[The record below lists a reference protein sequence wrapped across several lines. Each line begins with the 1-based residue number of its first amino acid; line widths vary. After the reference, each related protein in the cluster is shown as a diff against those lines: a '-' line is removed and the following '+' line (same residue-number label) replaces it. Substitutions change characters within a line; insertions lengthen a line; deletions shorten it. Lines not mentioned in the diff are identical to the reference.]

1 MSGIVVG
8 IGEALWDMLPDG
20 KKLGGAPA
28 NFACHVSQLGFDSCV
43 ISAVG
48 DDDLGRE
55 LVAQLSD
62 KNIRML
68 VSTVPYP
75 TGTVQVSLD
84 EKGVPC
90 YDITQNTAWDNTP
103 YTKELESLA
112 GKTAAVCFG
121 SLAQRS
127 EASRAAINGF
137 LSALNREV
145 CRYRVFDV
153 NLRQHFYTREILN
166 ASMEQCNIL
175 KINDEELVELGAVFG
190 YHGEIKSVCRE
201 IQKDYDLDM
210 LILTCGESGSYIFY
224 DSRVSYLETPI
235 VKVADTVGAGDSF
248 TAAFVVALL
257 KGMSVEDEI
266 GRAHV

>member
-8 IGEALWDMLPDG
+8 IGEALWDILPDG

-43 ISAVG
+43 VSAVG

-90 YDITQNTAWDNTP
+90 YDITQN
-103 YTKELESLA
+103 
-112 GKTAAVCFG
+112 AA
-121 SLAQRS
+121 
-127 EASRAAINGF
+127 
-137 LSALNREV
+137 
-145 CRYRVFDV
+145 
-153 NLRQHFYTREILN
+153 
-166 ASMEQCNIL
+166 
-175 KINDEELVELGAVFG
+175 
-190 YHGEIKSVCRE
+190 
-201 IQKDYDLDM
+201 
-210 LILTCGESGSYIFY
+210 
-224 DSRVSYLETPI
+224 
-235 VKVADTVGAGDSF
+235 
-248 TAAFVVALL
+248 
-257 KGMSVEDEI
+257 
-266 GRAHV
+266 